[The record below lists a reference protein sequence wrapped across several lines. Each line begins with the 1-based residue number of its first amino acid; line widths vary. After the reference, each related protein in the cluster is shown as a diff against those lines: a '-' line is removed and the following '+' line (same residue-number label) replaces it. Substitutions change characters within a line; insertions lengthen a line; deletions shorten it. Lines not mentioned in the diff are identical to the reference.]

1 MTVLAVDDLRIERF
15 IIKKQLGS
23 DFRVTTLSS
32 ANEAVAFAKS
42 HEFDIALIN
51 LMLRDDLEGIHLLN
65 KLKRIN
71 RNDFLAIA
79 TTCYVDQKRYDAV
92 MRSGFHALM
101 IKPLNLDRFRYLAES
116 QKIMQTL
123 VDVS

>member
-15 IIKKQLGS
+15 IIKKQLGLNFS
-23 DFRVTTLSS
+23 VTTLSS
-32 ANEAVAFAKS
+32 ANEAVAFAKW

-51 LMLRDDLEGIHLLN
+51 LMLRDDLDGIHLLN
-65 KLKRIN
+65 ELKRIN

-101 IKPLNLDRFRYLAES
+101 IKPLNLDRFTYLAES
-116 QKIMQTL
+116 RKIMQTL